1 VGAHRRAGL
10 VVARRVLLALGA
22 ILIGVGAARA
32 EVVRLKNGGTIACD
46 TIEDRGNELV
56 LHIGKMTIVVPK
68 DEVDRIDK
76 TPAAPGGAAAPPSSS
91 NAAAPK
97 TPPGTAAAPRPP
109 AATGSAA
116 PGTAQIDDPA
126 KDAAR
131 LDDLRRRLTGPAVA
145 RDENRRQIVTL
156 LDRMGER
163 SLQARQPEEARRRF
177 EEALAWEPADLRAR
191 RGQAASLLTLDRTAE
206 ARVALDRALLD
217 TPADPDL
224 NYLLGEALERQGRTT
239 EAIAALEKSYAARPA
254 SALRDRIDTLRRQH
268 GIDGDYRRAEAAR
281 FVLSYDGSRT
291 SPDLEAEILA
301 YLEGQFPELALE
313 YDYTPAESVAVILY
327 PEKEFYDAT
336 QTGPDVAGLYDGKV
350 RVPIGGLKRL
360 DTPSR
365 EVLRH
370 ELAHAFITGK
380 TRGLAP
386 RWLQEGLA
394 QWAEGKRPTAGSET
408 GLARAYKDAPDRWP
422 GAFSYDSALSFTAYL
437 MAQHGASALNDVLAA
452 MGRGAAA
459 EQAVEDVL
467 RVSLPDLKTA
477 WGDEL
482 VRRHLP

>member
-1 VGAHRRAGL
+1 MSPGARRREGL
-10 VVARRVLLALGA
+10 ALARRVLLALGA
-22 ILIGVGAARA
+22 ILAGVCAAQA

-46 TIEDRGNELV
+46 TIEDRGTDLV

-68 DEVDRIDK
+68 DEVDRVDK
-76 TPAAPGGAAAPPSSS
+76 TLPAPGSASPAPGSGATKS
-91 NAAAPK
+91 
-97 TPPGTAAAPRPP
+97 PPGTAATPRP
-109 AATGSAA
+109 ATGTG
-116 PGTAQIDDPA
+116 PGIGTAQADDPA
-126 KDAAR
+126 ADAAR
-131 LDDLRRRLTGPAVA
+131 LDDLRRRLAGPAVA
-145 RDENRRQIVTL
+145 RDENRRQIVAL

-163 SLQARQPEEARRRF
+163 SLQSRQPDEARRRF

-191 RGQAASLLTLDRTAE
+191 RGQAAALLMLDRTAE
-206 ARVALDRALLD
+206 ARAALDRALLE
-217 TPADPDL
+217 TPADADL

-254 SALRDRIDTLRRQH
+254 PAIRDRIDTLRRQN
-268 GIDGDYRRAEAAR
+268 GIDGDYRRAEASR

-313 YDYTPAESVAVILY
+313 YDYTPPESIAVILY
-327 PEKEFYDAT
+327 PEQEFYDAT

-365 EVLRH
+365 QVLRH

-380 TRGLAP
+380 SRGLAP

-394 QWAEGKRPTAGSET
+394 QWAEGKRPTAGGET

-452 MGRGAAA
+452 MGRGAPV
-459 EQAVEDVL
+459 EQAVKDVL
-467 RVSLPDLKTA
+467 RASLPDLKTA